1 MRQISWVLC
10 GTFLPFLLA
19 SCLGHMNVIPDPP
32 PIVYI
37 DGSAKAHIND
47 SQVILQAGPAQ
58 TPIPAD
64 AATARFFIGS
74 WESPLVKD
82 SQIQY
87 SRFNVTVDNTCET
100 LPQGDNQ
107 LARYELYDAA
117 GALVKQDETEILVET
132 CPGGQ
137 P

>member
-1 MRQISWVLC
+1 MGRVRQTLNKI
-10 GTFLPFLLA
+10 FLLLLLPG
-19 SCLGHMNVIPDPP
+19 CLSSVGPIPVPP

-47 SQVILQAGPAQ
+47 SRVILQAGRAQ

-64 AATARFFIGS
+64 AATAKFFIGN
-74 WESPLVKD
+74 WESTLVKD

-87 SRFNVTVDNTCET
+87 ARFNVTVENTCQT
-100 LPQGDNQ
+100 LPQGDDQ

-117 GALVKQDETEILVET
+117 GTLVKQDETQISVVT